1 MSESVAIA
9 GSPAGSGAETRQ
21 DVWVLGLE
29 MAVVLGVALVVCG
42 ALARRYPIAPAI
54 LLVLVGVLIGFAP
67 HLREAQLPPEVVLLV
82 FLPVLLY
89 WESLTTSLREIRNN
103 LRVVV
108 LTSTVL
114 VLATAAAV
122 AAVAH
127 AIGLQWGPA
136 WVLGA
141 ALAPTDATAVGVLA
155 RTLPRRTVTVL
166 RAESLVNDGTA
177 LVIYGLAVGV
187 TVGEDYLTPL
197 HVWALLVLAYGGGVL
212 AGALV
217 GLVSWQLR
225 RRMSDPMLEN
235 IAMLVTPF
243 AAFLAA
249 ESIQASGVLAVV
261 VCGLFISQVTPRI
274 TGALARQTSVPFW
287 TVSTTV
293 ISSALFVLVGLQSHI
308 AFRELSSVSPT
319 HALVDILL
327 VTAVVIGVRW
337 VWLYTTPY
345 IIRALD
351 RRPAQRLRRLGA
363 RQRSVSGVAGFR
375 GAVSLAAVLAVP
387 RTLDSGVPFP
397 DRDLIV
403 VITSGVIVLTLLQA
417 LLLPRVVRFARLP
430 VDNSVVEERQYAE
443 VFITDAAIDSL
454 PDTAAELGTDA
465 HVAQRV
471 RTEIEK
477 RRKVLAAYGSD
488 ADPVIQ
494 HNDQYTSLWLALIA
508 RKREALLELR
518 DEQRI
523 DDIVLRQVQAKL
535 DIDEVRLSRT
545 ELEG

>member
-1 MSESVAIA
+1 
-9 GSPAGSGAETRQ
+9 
-21 DVWVLGLE
+21 
-29 MAVVLGVALVVCG
+29 MAVTLGVALVVCG

-54 LLVLVGVLIGFAP
+54 LLVLVGVLIGFVP
-67 HLREAQLPPEVVLLV
+67 HLRQAELPPEVVLLL

-108 LTSTVL
+108 LSSTVL
-114 VLATAAAV
+114 VLATAGAV
-122 AAVAH
+122 AAAAH

-155 RTLPRRTVTVL
+155 RSLPRRTVTVL

-187 TVGEDYLTPL
+187 TVGEEQLTPL
-197 HVWALLVLAYGGGVL
+197 HVSGLLVLAYGGGL
-212 AGALV
+212 LTGALI
-217 GLVSWQLR
+217 GLLSWQVR
-225 RRMSDPMLEN
+225 RRMDDPMLEN

-243 AAFLAA
+243 AAFLLA
-249 ESIQASGVLAVV
+249 ESIHASGVLAVV
-261 VCGLFISQVTPRI
+261 VCGLFMSQVTPRI
-274 TGALARQTSVPFW
+274 TGAVTRQTSVPFW
-287 TVSTTV
+287 SVSTTV
-293 ISSALFVLVGLQSHI
+293 LSSVLFVLVGLQAQTAI
-308 AFRELSSVSPT
+308 RELSSVSLVR
-319 HALVDILL
+319 ALVDVLL
-327 VTAVVIGVRW
+327 VTAVVVGVRW
-337 VWLYTTPY
+337 AWLYTTPY

-387 RTLDSGVPFP
+387 RTLDSGAPFP

-403 VITSGVIVLTLLQA
+403 VITCGVIVLTLLQA
-417 LLLPRVVRFARLP
+417 VLLPRVVRFARLP
-430 VDNSVVEERQYAE
+430 VDNSVAEERQYAE
-443 VFITDAAIDSL
+443 VFITDAAIAAIA
-454 PDTAAELGTDA
+454 DTAGELDTDER
-465 HVAQRV
+465 VVERV

-477 RRKVLAAYGSD
+477 RRKVLAADGAD
-488 ADPVIQ
+488 GDPVIR
-494 HNDQYTSLWLALIA
+494 HDDQYTSLWLALIA

-523 DDIVLRQVQAKL
+523 DDIVLRQVQALL
-535 DIDEVRLSRT
+535 DIEEVRFSRADPVD
-545 ELEG
+545 

>member
-1 MSESVAIA
+1 
-9 GSPAGSGAETRQ
+9 
-21 DVWVLGLE
+21 
-29 MAVVLGVALVVCG
+29 MAVALGVALVVCG

-54 LLVLVGVLIGFAP
+54 LLVLVGVLIGFVP
-67 HLREAQLPPEVVLLV
+67 HLRQAQLPPEVVLLL

-122 AAVAH
+122 AAAAH

-155 RTLPRRTVTVL
+155 RRLPRRTVTVL

-187 TVGEDYLTPL
+187 TVGEEQLTPL
-197 HVWALLVLAYGGGVL
+197 HVTGLLVVAYGGGL
-212 AGALV
+212 LTGALI
-217 GLVSWQLR
+217 GLLSWQLR
-225 RRMSDPMLEN
+225 RRMDDPMLEN

-243 AAFLAA
+243 AAFLLA
-249 ESIQASGVLAVV
+249 ESIHASGVLAVV
-261 VCGLFISQVTPRI
+261 VCGLFMSQVTPRI
-274 TGALARQTSVPFW
+274 TGALTRQTSVPFW

-293 ISSALFVLVGLQSHI
+293 LSSVLFVLVGLQAQTAI
-308 AFRELSSVSPT
+308 RDLSSVSLVR
-319 HALVDILL
+319 ALLDVLL
-327 VTAVVIGVRW
+327 VTAVVVGVRW
-337 VWLYTTPY
+337 AWLYTTPY

-363 RQRSVSGVAGFR
+363 RQRTVSGVAGFR

-387 RTLDSGVPFP
+387 RTLDSGAPFP

-403 VITSGVIVLTLLQA
+403 VITCGVIVLTLLQA

-430 VDNSVVEERQYAE
+430 VDNSVTEERQYAQL
-443 VFITDAAIDSL
+443 FITDAAIDAIAT
-454 PDTAAELGTDA
+454 TAAELGTDER
-465 HVAQRV
+465 VVERV
-471 RTEIEK
+471 RTEIQK
-477 RRKVLAAYGSD
+477 RRKVLAADGAD
-488 ADPVIQ
+488 GDPVIR
-494 HNDQYTSLWLALIA
+494 HDDQYTSLWLALIA

-518 DEQRI
+518 DQQRI
-523 DDIVLRQVQAKL
+523 DDIVLRQIQALL
-535 DIDEVRLSRT
+535 DIEEVRFSRT
-545 ELEG
+545 DPVD

>member
-1 MSESVAIA
+1 
-9 GSPAGSGAETRQ
+9 
-21 DVWVLGLE
+21 

-54 LLVLVGVLIGFAP
+54 LLVLVGVLIGFVP
-67 HLREAQLPPEVVLLV
+67 HLRLAQLPPEVVLLV

-114 VLATAAAV
+114 VFVTAAAV
-122 AAVAH
+122 AVVAH
-127 AIGLQWGPA
+127 AIGLEWGPA

-155 RTLPRRTVTVL
+155 SKLPRRTVTTL

-177 LVIYGLAVGV
+177 LVIYGLAIGV
-187 TVGEDYLTPL
+187 TVGEEHLTPV
-197 HVWALLVLAYGGGVL
+197 HVSGLLLLAYGGGLL
-212 AGALV
+212 AGVLM

-225 RRMSDPMLEN
+225 RRIEDPMLDN

-243 AAFLAA
+243 AAFLLA
-249 ESIQASGVLAVV
+249 ESIDASGVLAVV
-261 VCGLFISQVTPRI
+261 ACGLFMSQVTPRI
-274 TGALARQTSVPFW
+274 TSAVTRQTSVPFW

-293 ISSALFVLVGLQSHI
+293 LSSALFVLIGLEAQS
-308 AFRELSSVSPT
+308 AVRELSSVT
-319 HALVDILL
+319 LLRAGVDILL

-337 VWLYTTPY
+337 IWLYTTPY
-345 IIRALD
+345 IIRVLD

-387 RTLDSGVPFP
+387 QTLDSGAPFP

-430 VDNSVVEERQYAE
+430 ADTSVTEERQYAE
-443 VFITDAAIDSL
+443 VFITDAAIDSIT
-454 PDTAAELGTDA
+454 DTASELGTDDR
-465 HVAQRV
+465 VVERV

-477 RRKVLAAYGSD
+477 RRKVLAADGD
-488 ADPVIQ
+488 EVDQVVR
-494 HNDQYTSLWLALIA
+494 HDDQYASLWLALIA

-518 DEQRI
+518 DEQKI
-523 DDIVLRQVQAKL
+523 DDIVLRQVQTQL
-535 DIDEVRLSRT
+535 DIEEVRFSRSDPI
-545 ELEG
+545 E